1 MRFRLQQPLLLMTV
15 LTGIGLTCV
24 RADIAITQV
33 TADNRETRL
42 APQTTNRSYPEIRL
56 PSSAKTITL
65 NFRNATDADEQPLR
79 YRYKLEGQDLSW
91 RELKSEMVVWFRL
104 LDQTGSIV
112 AGDVLALKGETP
124 GWTGHPED
132 APLVPCKME
141 LTAPRQ
147 ADRMMVFFISGGD
160 QKNLGQLVAQDI
172 TLSVNRTAGGLS
184 ETFALDCET
193 APPSGNPLDSPLKWK
208 REGERPEIAKVL
220 RRATPDR
227 KMALLL
233 DDTDPH
239 KFGVWCSRDL
249 RTPLSQ
255 GDRVTLQ
262 WNAAY
267 SIGQGQSGTATY
279 SNLKPGNYW
288 FRVAAFQS
296 NGLPTGEE
304 VSLPVILVPPLTH
317 RLEFWIILLVVVG
330 IFLAISVRWVTQR
343 QSRQQMELV
352 ERRRILEEERTRI
365 ARDIHDDLGATM
377 TQIAMFSEVA
387 QSHADVVVRGFLND
401 IFNCAHEATRSLDE
415 IVWAIKPEND
425 SLESLIRYLSRFVES
440 YLRLAGLRFRLD
452 APDDLPSQALTSTQ
466 RHNLFLT
473 AKEAVHNVVKHA
485 RATEVW
491 LRIKLKD
498 NVLQLSIEDN
508 GNGDAPALD
517 ASLNRGSANM
527 KQRMEQIGGT
537 CTRTGTQGKGTTV
550 SIAFPLT
557 KEA

>member
-1 MRFRLQQPLLLMTV
+1 MRLHIHQRLLLMTI
-15 LTGIGLTCV
+15 LAGLGTSCSE
-24 RADIAITQV
+24 AGIAITQV
-33 TADNRETRL
+33 SADNHETPL
-42 APQTTNRSYPEIRL
+42 APQTANRSYPAIRL
-56 PSSAKTITL
+56 QSSAKIITVSFK
-65 NFRNATDADEQPLR
+65 NEKGSDDQPLR
-79 YRYKLEGQDLSW
+79 YRYKMEGHDLGW
-91 RELKSEMVVWFRL
+91 HELKSEMVVWFRL

-112 AGDVLALKGETP
+112 AGDVLSLRGETP

-147 ADRMMVFFISGGD
+147 ADRVMVFFISGGD

-172 TLSVNRTAGGLS
+172 TLIVNRTAGGLS

-193 APPSGNPLDSPLKWK
+193 ATPTGNPLDSPLKWK
-208 REGERPEIAKVL
+208 REGERPEIAKIL

-249 RTPLSQ
+249 RTPLMQ

-267 SIGQGQSGTATY
+267 SIGQGQNGTATY

-288 FRVAAFQS
+288 FRVAAFQP

-304 VSLPVILVPPLTH
+304 VSLPVIMVPPLVQ
-317 RLEFWIILLVVVG
+317 RLEFWVVLLVAVG
-330 IFLAISVRWVTQR
+330 VFLAAAVRWITQR

-387 QSHADVVVRGFLND
+387 QNHADVVVRGFLND

-485 RATEVW
+485 QATEVW
-491 LRIKLKD
+491 LRIKLQN

-508 GNGDAPALD
+508 GNGQAPALD

-537 CTRTGTQGKGTTV
+537 CTRTGIHGTGTTV

-557 KEA
+557 KES

>member
-1 MRFRLQQPLLLMTV
+1 MRLRLQQSLLLMTV
-15 LTGIGLTCV
+15 LTGLGLTCV

-33 TADNRETRL
+33 TADNRENRL
-42 APQTTNRSYPEIRL
+42 TAQTTSRSYPAIRL

-79 YRYKLEGQDLSW
+79 YRYKMEGHDLGW
-91 RELKSEMVVWFRL
+91 HELKSEMVVWFRL

-172 TLSVNRTAGGLS
+172 TLSVSRTAGSLS

-193 APPSGNPLDSPLKWK
+193 APPTGNPLDSPLKWK

-255 GDRVTLQ
+255 GDRVTLR

-304 VSLPVILVPPLTH
+304 VSLPVIMVPPLTH

-330 IFLAISVRWVTQR
+330 IFLAISVRWITQR

-352 ERRRILEEERTRI
+352 ERRRMLEEERTRI

-387 QSHADVVVRGFLND
+387 QSHANAAVRDFLND

-452 APDDLPSQALTSTQ
+452 APDDLPSQVLTSTQ

-485 RATEVW
+485 HASEVW
-491 LRIKLKD
+491 LRIKLHN
-498 NVLQLSIEDN
+498 NVLHLRIEDN

-537 CTRTGTQGKGTTV
+537 CTRIGTHGKGTTV

-557 KEA
+557 KES

>member
-1 MRFRLQQPLLLMTV
+1 LILMTI

-24 RADIAITQV
+24 HADIAITQV
-33 TADNRETRL
+33 TADNRETPL
-42 APQTTNRSYPEIRL
+42 APQATNRSYPEIRL
-56 PSSAKTITL
+56 PSSTKTITL

-79 YRYKLEGQDLSW
+79 YRYKMEGQDLSW
-91 RELKSEMVVWFRL
+91 HELKSEMVVWFRL
-104 LDQTGSIV
+104 LDQAGSIV

-193 APPSGNPLDSPLKWK
+193 VLPTGNPLDSPLKWK

-249 RTPLSQ
+249 RTPLSL

-267 SIGQGQSGTATY
+267 SIGQGQTGTATY

-288 FRVAAFQS
+288 FRVAAFQA

-304 VSLPVILVPPLTH
+304 VSLPVIMVPPLTR

-330 IFLAISVRWVTQR
+330 IFLAISVRRITQR
-343 QSRQQMELV
+343 QSRHQMELV
-352 ERRRILEEERTRI
+352 ERRRMLEEERARI

-377 TQIAMFSEVA
+377 TQIAMFSEAA
-387 QSHADVVVRGFLND
+387 QNSANAAVRGSLND

-425 SLESLIRYLSRFVES
+425 SLESLIRYLSRFAES

-452 APDDLPSQALTSTQ
+452 ASEDLPSQALTSAQ

-491 LRIKLKD
+491 LGIKLKD
-498 NVLQLSIEDN
+498 NILQLSIEDN
-508 GNGDAPALD
+508 GNGEAPALD

-537 CTRTGTQGKGTTV
+537 CTRTGTHGKGTTV
-550 SIAFPLT
+550 SILFPLT
-557 KEA
+557 KES